1 MITYFGKT
9 GKLFP
14 AHSLAVPSD
23 LLRSETLE
31 KGLRSEQFK
40 SSYETYNNVVEDLGQ
55 LPLDDDEKELAR
67 RILGTLYLWGL
78 LNADPGRFMPIEE
91 LAEATLAELEG
102 LHPKDAVL
110 DLITRLK
117 SDVPQIRYDKEKG
130 ARFEAGE
137 GATDDQP
144 HRAFGTFKKKA
155 KTSVS
160 DQDTAWRESLFWD
173 FKTLEG
179 VGDGGLFDGYGSR
192 GRSPVLCIPD
202 DECSIARHE
211 TQGTEVLPELS
222 APAGEVGRPRG
233 AFEGAREH
241 RCSSQGATRR
251 GEEGFLD
258 LVQAAVL
265 RHRQAAEVGTAGG
278 PAAAPHRR
286 ATRSPKARTRRLP
299 A

>member
-1 MITYFGKT
+1 MSCVQS
-9 GKLFP
+9 
-14 AHSLAVPSD
+14 A
-23 LLRSETLE
+23 
-31 KGLRSEQFK
+31 
-40 SSYETYNNVVEDLGQ
+40 VVE
-55 LPLDDDEKELAR
+55 PAEN
-67 RILGTLYLWGL
+67 ILNRHTVQGL
-78 LNADPGRFMPIEE
+78 TDCLVQ
-91 LAEATLAELEG
+91 
-102 LHPKDAVL
+102 AVL
-110 DLITRLK
+110 RPRRDPAKLSLELR
-117 SDVPQIRYDKEKG
+117 PQLLDRVVD
-130 ARFEAGE
+130 
-137 GATDDQP
+137 
-144 HRAFGTFKKKA
+144 RA
-155 KTSVS
+155 V
-160 DQDTAWRESLFWD
+160 WRQ
-173 FKTLEG
+173 G
-179 VGDGGLFDGYGSR
+179 QG

-233 AFEGAREH
+233 AFEGARGH

-265 RHRQAAEVGTAGG
+265 RHRQAAQTGTAGG